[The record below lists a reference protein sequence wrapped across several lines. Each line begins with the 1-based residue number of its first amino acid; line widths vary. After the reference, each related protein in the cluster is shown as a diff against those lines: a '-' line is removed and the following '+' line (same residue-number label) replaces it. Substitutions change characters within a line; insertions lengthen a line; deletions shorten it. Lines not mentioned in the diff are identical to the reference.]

1 MRACRSR
8 VNRKDRGEMK
18 MTKGTKI
25 WLWFALVLGLAT
37 TGINA
42 SYGRWISVAISL
54 AAMAGL
60 AVLLFHK
67 RKAGYVFMCGCYVL
81 SFVSGVMQG
90 VTGGTGLIV
99 SVVMSLIGSMV
110 IPGITWLVIRKK
122 WEFLN

>member
-1 MRACRSR
+1 
-8 VNRKDRGEMK
+8 

-60 AVLLFHK
+60 AVLLFQK

-81 SFVSGVMQG
+81 SFVSGVTVSATT
-90 VTGGTGLIV
+90 VTFAATLAQSTEVLLNLV
-99 SVVMSLIGSMV
+99 STL
-110 IPGITWLVIRKK
+110 LA
-122 WEFLN
+122 